1 MKSNQLMELF
11 GVSDIMDLPDA
22 IMEVLLG
29 DIDRRNDVYTRL
41 LKMNG
46 MDVSYDW
53 FQEMYESE
61 LAERSQKAQLFTP
74 PEVSKLLAGLAG
86 APHGGQKIHE
96 PTAGNGGL
104 IIARWWQN
112 CRNVRVWDYSPN
124 AFPVVCWELS
134 RRSIPILLLNLSIR
148 GIVGMVVHGDTLTQ
162 QVFQKYRLENKTDNP
177 IGFSDIVKQ

>member
-1 MKSNQLMELF
+1 MELF

-41 LKMNG
+41 LEMNG

-86 APHGGQKIHE
+86 VPHGGQKIHE

-104 IIARWWQN
+104 IIARW
-112 CRNVRVWDYSPN
+112 
-124 AFPVVCWELS
+124 
-134 RRSIPILLLNLSIR
+134 
-148 GIVGMVVHGDTLTQ
+148 
-162 QVFQKYRLENKTDNP
+162 
-177 IGFSDIVKQ
+177 

>member
-11 GVSDIMDLPDA
+11 GISDIMDLPDA

-41 LKMNG
+41 LEMNG

-53 FQEMYESE
+53 FQEMYASE

-74 PEVSKLLAGLAG
+74 PEVSKLLAGLTG
-86 APHGGQKIHE
+86 ASQGGQTIHE

-104 IIARWWQN
+104 IIAKWWQN

-134 RRSIPILLLNLSIR
+134 RRSIPILLYCCPLKVSEQRDIHPQCCCNGIADDFSEGKPLS
-148 GIVGMVVHGDTLTQ
+148 
-162 QVFQKYRLENKTDNP
+162 
-177 IGFSDIVKQ
+177 

>member
-41 LKMNG
+41 LEMNG

-74 PEVSKLLAGLAG
+74 PELSKLLAGLTG
-86 APHGGQKIHE
+86 APHGGQTIHE
-96 PTAGNGGL
+96 PTAGEWWADNSQMVAELQECPRVGLFSQCFSGRVLGTFATFNSYSFTELVNTWHRRNGRTWGR
-104 IIARWWQN
+104 A
-112 CRNVRVWDYSPN
+112 N
-124 AFPVVCWELS
+124 AA
-134 RRSIPILLLNLSIR
+134 
-148 GIVGMVVHGDTLTQ
+148 
-162 QVFQKYRLENKTDNP
+162 
-177 IGFSDIVKQ
+177 GFSEISSGEQN

>member
-41 LKMNG
+41 LEMNG

-104 IIARWWQN
+104 IIARWGRTAGMSACGTILPMLFLSCAGN
-112 CRNVRVWDYSPN
+112 CLDVQSLFFY
-124 AFPVVCWELS
+124 
-134 RRSIPILLLNLSIR
+134 
-148 GIVGMVVHGDTLTQ
+148 
-162 QVFQKYRLENKTDNP
+162 
-177 IGFSDIVKQ
+177 